1 MIRNAMDEKV
11 FAWQPDG
18 AVSKQSR
25 LARFMKLCG
34 VDSYD
39 AFYQYS
45 INNIPRFTSQ
55 VLDFLNIQFD
65 KAYSQILDLSAG
77 LPWAHWCIGGSLNI
91 SRSCL
96 DQHIDSPRAAAPAII
111 WEGEEGFFSR
121 ICGYKPVNSKPMGKW
136 KSPAKGSGT
145 FPLSHRL
152 W

>member
-1 MIRNAMDEKV
+1 MIQNAMDEKV
-11 FAWQPDG
+11 FAWHPDG

-25 LARFMKLCG
+25 LASFMKLCG
-34 VDSYD
+34 LDSYD

-111 WEGEEGFFSR
+111 WEGEEGASR
-121 ICGYKPVNSKPMGKW
+121 ILTY
-136 KSPAKGSGT
+136 AEL
-145 FPLSHRL
+145 F
-152 W
+152 